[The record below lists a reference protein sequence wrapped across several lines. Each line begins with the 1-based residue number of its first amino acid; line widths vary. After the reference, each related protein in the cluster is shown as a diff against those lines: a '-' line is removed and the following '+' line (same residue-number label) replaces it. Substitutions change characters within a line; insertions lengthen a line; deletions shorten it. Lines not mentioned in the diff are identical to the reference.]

1 MTYDVPY
8 AFVPGTKA
16 KADEVNANF
25 NDVINKIQDT
35 KNQVNENFNTLTETC
50 NSISNTLSDTNT
62 TLAAK
67 ANATDIDGT
76 WTNKLLKIFES
87 KTFSVGSNSLSYS
100 LSSYL
105 PNDEKKYEVLIS
117 GDGYTGSS
125 NGASIMFGLGSAL
138 ANSSCCILY
147 KAITRTSS
155 SMVASGCSIIPIST
169 DRKINLTV
177 TVKTA
182 TSGSCYLTV
191 LAYRKVR

>member
-25 NDVINKIQDT
+25 NDVIQKIQNTNERIDSAD
-35 KNQVNENFNTLTETC
+35 NQIAIL
-50 NSISNTLSDTNT
+50 NSG
-62 TLAAK
+62 LAAANTNISQK
-67 ANATDIDGT
+67 ANSSDIDGA